1 MVHSLPE
8 RRWIC
13 LRAMTSGHLLV
24 VLPKWTGQFE
34 GDRLPWAQEVRGSN
48 PRAPT
53 TYFFVFN
60 LLCLTWSASEP
71 ELGSIGV
78 QIQAAR
84 RFPRR
89 DAALPGSRANKS
101 RA

>member
-1 MVHSLPE
+1 LKTE
-8 RRWIC
+8 E
-13 LRAMTSGHLLV
+13 LFLLG
-24 VLPKWTGQFE
+24 L
-34 GDRLPWAQEVRGSN
+34 LPWAQEARGSN

-60 LLCLTWSASEP
+60 LFYLMLFASEP
-71 ELGSIGV
+71 ELGSIWV

-84 RFPRR
+84 HFPLR